1 MNKLNDIFKKV
12 AQMEQNANEVKLGTH
27 KIELGVLQDIEKELI
42 TANAGAIKAIDL
54 ANAAKKPAE
63 TSLKANKE
71 LLIKFQNFVKQIKA
85 LGIEAPQTEV
95 ENGIVRIKENIRAI
109 ENLIGNLSK
118 I

>member
-1 MNKLNDIFKKV
+1 MNTRKTVYNKLFAEKV
-12 AQMEQNANEVKLGTH
+12 ELSAYEVQLG
-27 KIELGVLQDIEKELI
+27 LLQDIEKELV

-63 TSLKANKE
+63 TSLKANKD
-71 LLIKFQNFVKQIKA
+71 LLVKFQNFVTQMKE
-85 LGIEAPQTEV
+85 LGILSPQKEV
-95 ENGIVRIKENIRAI
+95 ENGITRVKENIKAI